1 MVTTTGAREE
11 VLLALPEIVCRP
23 VGTLLLRRGA
33 FGSGEHETTASC
45 LEVLAALAPL
55 DGAAV
60 LDLGCGTGVLALAAL
75 RFGAARAIC
84 VDIDPRA
91 ALLAATNSRVND
103 FSGRVWSLAGEV
115 TALARIRFDLIT
127 ANVPAEVLLGQ
138 AEALVQRTVPG
149 GWLVLSGVLWEE
161 AYDVRRRFLRL
172 GCRCCRERWLEEY
185 CTLLLQAPGAV
196 ELGATLR

>member
-1 MVTTTGAREE
+1 MAEQSVPDHEAV
-11 VLLALPEIVCRP
+11 VLLEDARGNPAGR
-23 VGTLLLRRGA
+23 LLLRRGA

-55 DGAAV
+55 DGATV
-60 LDLGCGTGVLALAAL
+60 LDLGCGTGVLAMAAL
-75 RFGAARAIC
+75 RFGAARAVC

-91 ALLAATNSRVND
+91 ALLAAGNTRVNGL
-103 FSGRVWSLAGEV
+103 FGRVSSLAGEV
-115 TALARIRFDLIT
+115 TALAQIRFDLIT

-149 GWLVLSGVLWEE
+149 GWLLLSGILWEE

-172 GCRCCRERWLEEY
+172 GCRCRRERWLDEY

-196 ELGATLR
+196 ALGGSRR